1 MIRRKYGFLPTSEKG
16 LSAEN
21 FVGIIVIVAFVMLL
35 ASQSAPGD
43 TLRRPKQPSNARL
56 GANMIYHTKPACEDV
71 KCWIIHY
78 SNIYD
83 VDSDLATRIAFAESS
98 FNPQAVN
105 YNTNGS
111 KDGGLFQINSIHQVP
126 DSCTM
131 DMHCNIKWALDKMQ
145 KVGTQPWYSS
155 KNKWYEKEK

>member
-56 GANMIYHTKPACEDV
+56 GANMIYHTKPACEEFIV
-71 KCWIIHY
+71 E
-78 SNIYD
+78 
-83 VDSDLATRIAFAESS
+83 RIVGSAWRLRRAIAVEKKVMEKSRTDMDIDFGIGNNDIFRDKLHMVMNSS
-98 FNPQAVN
+98 
-105 YNTNGS
+105 
-111 KDGGLFQINSIHQVP
+111 L
-126 DSCTM
+126 
-131 DMHCNIKWALDKMQ
+131 LERLLR
-145 KVGTQPWYSS
+145 
-155 KNKWYEKEK
+155 YEKGIERSLYKAMEEYKKL

>member
-56 GANMIYHTKPACEDV
+56 GANMIYYTKPACEDV

-78 SNIYD
+78 SNQSD
-83 VDSDLATRIAFAESS
+83 VETEVALRIAQCES
-98 FNPQAVN
+98 QLGLYK
-105 YNTNGS
+105 YNKSGS
-111 KDGGLFQINSIHQVP
+111 TAKGVYQFIDSTWEYTGGGDVLDDEQ
-126 DSCTM
+126 
-131 DMHCNIKWALDKMQ
+131 NIQRFMQ
-145 KVGTQPWYSS
+145 FYSTHPEWWEC
-155 KNKWYEKEK
+155 K